1 MAYEVQRAMGADGA
15 AEYGLMTVDVW
26 DTLLRRRCHPDAV
39 KLHVCR
45 YLLLCYGQQLHPQN
59 RDPWALL
66 RLRQQAEKELA
77 EESEQ
82 RGLDGEYKHFEVY
95 ERWLLLAGFSI
106 RFSREEAAR
115 LYATLGHI
123 ELEQE
128 RYVSYADP
136 LIARTLAEFRARKT
150 LFLTDFYLPSEAVKD
165 LLAFHHMHGVTSDGV
180 VSCDVK
186 LNKRSGRLFRYLH
199 ETLGVTPDRHLHVGD
214 HMWSDVESPKRIGIA
229 AVHYAPENEHRQRRL
244 REEGFYAR
252 ERLIRTAVRSLCR
265 AGSAQNHQDDSL
277 PARFYELGR
286 QSSLCFFGF
295 VLYVMER
302 AVADKVEKLFFLTR
316 EGEFFLRLY
325 RRAAESGILGCQ
337 VPEGGLLEAS
347 RMSTFAGSLR
357 TWSCD
362 ELMRIWNQ
370 YSAQS
375 LYALLVSLDIDPLR
389 FADKAALYGIEMHQ
403 EITYPWQD
411 TRVHA
416 WLADEWVKGEIG
428 RELASKRA
436 QLLSYLASVGLP
448 GQHKNIGMV
457 DIGWR
462 GTIQDNLAYI
472 LPTIQ
477 LHGYYFGLIRYL
489 NAQPSNNTKSAF
501 GPNLNEA
508 SSNHADLLDFVAPIE
523 MLCNSPHGTV
533 QRYDVTE
540 AGIRVARLADPVENR
555 VYDSFIRHFQAGVID
570 SVAYWSDFA
579 RTHAVT
585 SAEIRP
591 LALDIWAGLIQ
602 RPPSFLSK
610 AYFTLNHNETFGVGR
625 FSDKRRL
632 LSIHGLLLAFLSRSH
647 RERLYNFLTEVG
659 WVPGLVANPDTT
671 AFFRWALRAFMRARH
686 IKRLARNHLRARFL

>member
-1 MAYEVQRAMGADGA
+1 MGADGA

-45 YLLLCYGQQLHPQN
+45 YLLLCYGQQLHPQH

-95 ERWLLLAGFSI
+95 ERWLLLAGFRI

-115 LYATLGHI
+115 LYATLGQI

-136 LIARTLAEFRARKT
+136 LIAQTLAGFRARKT

-199 ETLGVTPDRHLHVGD
+199 EILGVTPDRHLHVGD

-229 AVHYAPENEHRQRRL
+229 AVHYVPENEHRQRRL

-252 ERLIRTAVRSLCR
+252 ERFIRTAARSLCR
-265 AGSAQNHQDDSL
+265 SGDAHNHHDDSL
-277 PARFYELGR
+277 PAQFYELGR

-302 AVADKVEKLFFLTR
+302 AVADKVERLFFLTR
-316 EGEFFLRLY
+316 EGEFFLGLY
-325 RRAAESGILGCQ
+325 RRAAESDILGCQ
-337 VPEGGLLEAS
+337 VPEGSLLEVS

-375 LYALLVSLDIDPLR
+375 LYALLVSLDIDPAR
-389 FADKAALYGIEMHQ
+389 FTDKAAAYGIEMHQ

-411 TRVHA
+411 ARVRA
-416 WLADEWVKGEIG
+416 WLADEWVGEEIG

-448 GQHKNIGMV
+448 GQHEKIGMV

-462 GTIQDNLAYI
+462 GTIQDNLAYV

-489 NAQPSNNTKSAF
+489 NAQPSNNIKSAF

-540 AGIRVARLADPVENR
+540 AGMNVSRLVDLTENH
-555 VYDSFIRHFQAGVID
+555 VYGSFIRHFQAGVID
-570 SVAYWSDFA
+570 SIAYWSDFV

-591 LALDIWAGLIQ
+591 LALKIWKKLIQ
-602 RPPSFLSK
+602 RPPSFLTK
-610 AYFTLNHNETFGVGR
+610 AYFELNHNETFGVGR
-625 FSDKRRL
+625 FSDKRR
-632 LSIHGLLLAFLSRSH
+632 SPRMPRLLLAFLSKGH
-647 RERLYNFLTEVG
+647 RQQLDSFLAEVG
-659 WVPGLVANPDTT
+659 WIPGLMAHPKT
-671 AFFRWALRAFMRARH
+671 APVFRWSLHTFLQVRR
-686 IKRLARNHLRARFL
+686 IKRLAHNALRGWFV